1 MDTSRVC
8 FYRGTM
14 ELPSLV
20 YSFVLLSLGMASPIN
35 SEIVKVM
42 LSNIQTEGVE
52 ISLQRAKS
60 KSVTNRAIEPRD

>member
-1 MDTSRVC
+1 
-8 FYRGTM
+8 M